1 MRNLINRALA
11 AKKQHLL
18 THICA
23 LCALIIFVPTSVRAT
38 DYTIEPGEN
47 AASYA
52 LPVYMGEQGSASSFY
67 GSITQCIFLA
77 SELLDDDENPA
88 SEGDVTD
95 ITFYYTAKDKTSATG
110 FSRSIEIYLMEI
122 DPSINEYAMVNI
134 PYEHITYGTTDSY
147 YSYFLCNVS
156 NKAGQKVFDDNLI
169 TEDVSSGD
177 TKEVKLTLSPS
188 FHWDGSKNIV
198 MTVVDKSATTQPS
211 SNLRFWISSTKVG
224 DVGHPRFAYTFWKNS
239 SDERV
244 SWISDGNYNFSNR
257 LSDYYGSNTKNNR
270 REDDQKKQR
279 SYVPKTTFTIESSAA
294 PTAPSTPENLSASN
308 VGANSASLSWSAVD
322 GATSYNLYYSTSGE
336 GIYDELASPATNS
349 YNWTGLTASTTYYV
363 KVAAVNGAGTSDYSE
378 PISFT
383 TQAPHIHDGITFEPW
398 SNPSAMPTS
407 GNYYLNT
414 EVELASDWNVTE
426 NINLC
431 LNGHEVYTETNS
443 IQVKDGATFAIYDN
457 EGGGRIYGY
466 FVANYPKYGLINI
479 ENGGTLVL
487 SEGTIQNLY
496 GSYEED
502 DDPDDKSLSNAIYN
516 NGTLKLSGALTFTS
530 YHADIYLGSNKYITI
545 ESEKP
550 LTNSEPYSVYKSGK
564 SVITSGWANMNGA
577 DPKDYF
583 VSANTSLNIK
593 MGETEAEFYPVISL
607 SENNTNTAIGT
618 YSGQMVD
625 VKLTRSLTSSQYN
638 TFCLPFALDDD
649 QLKEFFGAGYDLEEF
664 VSSSLE
670 GDVLNLV
677 FNKVTSLEAG
687 KPYLLQ
693 PSVDVANPSFEG
705 VTIAATEPADQT
717 SDANISFHATFA
729 PTELEGGNKNLLFL
743 GAENELFYPASTAN
757 IKAFRA
763 YFELKGTAKL
773 SAPKARIVKKQD
785 SATGI
790 ENQKS
795 EIGNHKFLKDGQ
807 LYILREGKMYN
818 VLGMEK

>member
-1 MRNLINRALA
+1 MRKN
-11 AKKQHLL
+11 LL

-23 LCALIIFVPTSVRAT
+23 LCALSFIPTSVMAT
-38 DYTIEPGEN
+38 DYTIETIP
-47 AASYA
+47 APATPVLSAVLPLVPASGNYT
-52 LPVYMGEQGSASSFY
+52 
-67 GSITQCIFLA
+67 SITQQIFLA
-77 SELLDDDENPA
+77 SELTALGAKAGSINQ
-88 SEGDVTD
+88 
-95 ITFYYTAKDKTSATG
+95 ITFYYGGKSNNTAVPAVTREVEIWFSMVSPTFNEFEINSTSHKFYYVA
-110 FSRSIEIYLMEI
+110 
-122 DPSINEYAMVNI
+122 P
-134 PYEHITYGTTDSY
+134 GT
-147 YSYFLCNVS
+147 
-156 NKAGQKVFDDNLI
+156 KVFDGDFI
-169 TEDVSSGD
+169 TESIDIEETKAIHLDVTNINKVAWNGTS
-177 TKEVKLTLSPS
+177 
-188 FHWDGSKNIV
+188 NIV
-198 MTVVDKSATTQPS
+198 ITVFDKTNAKYGSEGAA
-211 SNLRFWISSTKVG
+211 NLRFVLAATETA
-224 DVGHPRFAYTFWKNS
+224 RFIHINQAQAIESAYSEYSGYYSNLAGKLGLTYS
-239 SDERV
+239 GSYPYDDE
-244 SWISDGNYNFSNR
+244 G
-257 LSDYYGSNTKNNR
+257 
-270 REDDQKKQR
+270 QR
-279 SYVPKTTFTIESSAA
+279 SSHHWVSKTTFTIEPAV
-294 PTAPSTPENLSASN
+294 APSIPEDLAASSI
-308 VGANSASLSWSAVD
+308 GSTSASLSWSAVD
-322 GATSYNLYYSTSGE
+322 GATSYDLYNSTSIDGV
-336 GIYDELASPATNS
+336 YSKFASSATNS
-349 YNWTGLTASTTYYV
+349 YDWSGLTASTTYYV
-363 KVAAVNGAGTSDYSE
+363 KVSAVNGVGESALSE

-383 TQAPHIHDGITFEPW
+383 TQFPHTHDGITFEPW

-407 GNYYLNT
+407 GNYYLAND
-414 EVELASDWNVTE
+414 VYLASDWNVTE

-466 FVANYPKYGLINI
+466 FVADYPKYGLINI

-593 MGETEAEFYPVISL
+593 MGETEVEFYPVISL

-618 YSGQMVD
+618 YSGQTVD
-625 VKLTRSLTSSQYN
+625 VNLTRSLTSSQYN

-649 QLKEFFGAGYDLEEF
+649 QLQEFFGTGYDLEEF

-693 PSVDVANPSFEG
+693 PSVNVANPSFEG
-705 VTIAATEPADQT
+705 VTIAANAAGSSSTTYVDYHST
-717 SDANISFHATFA
+717 YA

-743 GAENELFYPASTAN
+743 GAGNELFYPASTAN

-763 YFELKGTAKL
+763 YFELKGAAVN

-790 ENQKS
+790 ENQMVNGKC
-795 EIGNHKFLKDGQ
+795 GNHKFLKDGQ
-807 LYILREGKMYN
+807 LLILRDNKTYN
-818 VLGMEK
+818 VIGQMVK

>member
-1 MRNLINRALA
+1 MQ
-11 AKKQHLL
+11 KSLL
-18 THICA
+18 TLFCA
-23 LCALIIFVPTSVRAT
+23 LCALSFIPSSVMAT
-38 DYTIEPGEN
+38 DYTIEPKAD
-47 AASYA
+47 AAAAINSRAIPLFYNT
-52 LPVYMGEQGSASSFY
+52 GTTWGSV
-67 GSITQCIFLA
+67 TQQIYLA
-77 SELLDDDENPA
+77 SELTGEGA
-88 SEGDVTD
+88 SAGDITA
-95 ITFYYTAKDKTSATG
+95 ITFYYTASGPSSPVSSDPSDRDIQIFLMQIPAEQNAFAIKEANAKSNFLYVSSTNKSAGTKVYDGALETKAVTSSQTKTVKITFDNSFAWDGTSNLVLTVFDMSATSNTVSTGGFANIRFLISKTSTPRFLIWKW
-110 FSRSIEIYLMEI
+110 FST
-122 DPSINEYAMVNI
+122 D
-134 PYEHITYGTTDSY
+134 TDSRAAW
-147 YSYFLCNVS
+147 SADMS
-156 NKAGQKVFDDNLI
+156 NNLTGREGEYWSSPTTVEGQTDN
-169 TEDVSSGD
+169 
-177 TKEVKLTLSPS
+177 
-188 FHWDGSKNIV
+188 
-198 MTVVDKSATTQPS
+198 
-211 SNLRFWISSTKVG
+211 
-224 DVGHPRFAYTFWKNS
+224 
-239 SDERV
+239 
-244 SWISDGNYNFSNR
+244 
-257 LSDYYGSNTKNNR
+257 
-270 REDDQKKQR
+270 R
-279 SYVPKTTFTIESSAA
+279 SYVNKIDFSITPPAA
-294 PTAPSTPENLSASN
+294 PVVPSTPEDLAASSI
-308 VGANSASLSWSAVD
+308 GSTSASLSWSASD
-322 GATSYNLYYSTSGE
+322 GATSYDLFNSTSIDGV
-336 GIYDELASPATNS
+336 YSKFASSATNS
-349 YNWTGLTASTTYYV
+349 YDWSGLTASTTYYV
-363 KVAAVNGAGTSDYSE
+363 KVSAVNGVGESALSE

-407 GNYYLNT
+407 GNYYLST
-414 EVELASDWNVTE
+414 DVELASDWNVTE

-625 VKLTRSLTSSQYN
+625 VNLTRSLTSSQYN
-638 TFCLPFALDDD
+638 TFCLPFALDDE
-649 QLKEFFGAGYDLEEF
+649 QLQEFFGAGYDLEEF

-693 PSVDVANPSFEG
+693 PSVDVVNPSFEG
-705 VTIAATEPADQT
+705 VTIAATEPADQK

-729 PTELEGGNKNLLFL
+729 PTELEGGNRNLLFL
-743 GAENELFYPASTAN
+743 GADNELFYPASTAN

-763 YFELKGTAKL
+763 YFELKGAAVN

-790 ENQKS
+790 DQITNDKS
-795 EIGNHKFLKDGQ
+795 PMTNKIIKDNQ

>member
-1 MRNLINRALA
+1 MKNLINLALA
-11 AKKQHLL
+11 AKKKHLL

-23 LCALIIFVPTSVRAT
+23 LCAFLFLSVSIQAT
-38 DYTIEPGEN
+38 DYTAFED
-47 AASYA
+47 ATSASFA
-52 LPVYMGEQGSASSFY
+52 LPIYMSNSTSTSQGSYYY
-67 GSITQCIFLA
+67 GSITQQIYHA
-77 SELLDDDENPA
+77 S
-88 SEGDVTD
+88 D
-95 ITFYYTAKDKTSATG
+95 ITDDFATEGGEISALSFWYKSKSG
-110 FSRSIEIYLMEI
+110 EVAGIDRNIAVYLM
-122 DPSINEYAMVNI
+122 
-134 PYEHITYGTTDSY
+134 TTDVDEYSIAQHPTIWN
-147 YSYFLCNVS
+147 SYFLCDNT
-156 NKAGQKVFDDNLI
+156 NNAGTKVYDGRLK
-169 TEDVSSGD
+169 
-177 TKEVKLTLSPS
+177 TKETVTTTVDSVKLIFNVNNFL
-188 FHWDGSKNIV
+188 WDGTSNIV
-198 MTVVDKSATTQPS
+198 VTVVDKTGGNANYAT
-211 SNLRFWISSTKVG
+211 SNFRFIIASTKVG
-224 DVGHPRFAYTFWKNS
+224 DVAHPRFADVYWNYNATP
-239 SDERV
+239 DTRA
-244 SWISDGNYNFSNR
+244 SWITDGNYDFSGK
-257 LSDYYGSNTKNNR
+257 LCDTYGTSNANT
-270 REDDQKKQR
+270 QKSNR
-279 SYVPKTTFTIESSAA
+279 SYVAKATFSISAPAA
-294 PTAPSTPENLSASN
+294 PTAPSVPEDLAASSICPT
-308 VGANSASLSWSAVD
+308 SASLSWSAVD
-322 GATSYNLYYSTSGE
+322 GATSYSLVYSIDGELYN
-336 GIYDELASPATNS
+336 ELASPTTNS
-349 YNWTGLTASTTYYV
+349 YDWSGLTYSTTYYV
-363 KVAAVNGAGTSDYSE
+363 KVAAVNTAGTSDYSE

-383 TQAPHIHDGITFEPW
+383 SQAPHIHDGITFEPW

-414 EVELASDWNVTE
+414 DVELASDWNVTE

-466 FVANYPKYGLINI
+466 FVADYPKYGLINI

-607 SENNTNTAIGT
+607 SESNTNTAIGT

-625 VKLTRSLTSSQYN
+625 VNLTRSLTSSQYN

-649 QLKEFFGAGYDLEEF
+649 QLQEFFGTGYDLEEF

-693 PSVDVANPSFEG
+693 PSVNVANPSFEG

-763 YFELKGTAKL
+763 YFELKGAAVN

-790 ENQKS
+790 ENQMVNGKY
-795 EIGNHKFLKDGQ
+795 GNHKFLKDGQ